1 MGDAHFKFSDVRDR
15 YYLLNTTPVQL
26 DSDGD
31 GQLSLE
37 EFKVLFENAEK
48 RKKDTKHSV
57 RKVCVIDIHQLSVII
72 NFVTK
77 MRMLKD

>member
-1 MGDAHFKFSDVRDR
+1 MGHAHFKFSDVRDR
-15 YYLLNTTPVQL
+15 HYLLNTIPVQL

>member
-1 MGDAHFKFSDVRDR
+1 MHILTSVMWEWDM
-15 YYLLNTTPVQL
+15 YLLNTKPVQL

-48 RKKDTKHSV
+48 RKKDTKHSD
-57 RKVCVIDIHQLSVII
+57 RKVCVIC
-72 NFVTK
+72 N
-77 MRMLKD
+77 

>member
-1 MGDAHFKFSDVRDR
+1 MYK
-15 YYLLNTTPVQL
+15 YYLNTKPVQL

-48 RKKDTKHSV
+48 RKKDTKHSD
-57 RKVCVIDIHQLSVII
+57 RKVCVIYLHASVSVII
-72 NFVTK
+72 NLVCK

>member
-57 RKVCVIDIHQLSVII
+57 RKVCAIYIHQ
-72 NFVTK
+72 
-77 MRMLKD
+77 

>member
-1 MGDAHFKFSDVRDR
+1 MLKFK
-15 YYLLNTTPVQL
+15 L

-48 RKKDTKHSV
+48 R
-57 RKVCVIDIHQLSVII
+57 RKETHNKTEQVKVILIQSAYITNSLFLRISCRK
-72 NFVTK
+72 N
-77 MRMLKD
+77 

>member
-1 MGDAHFKFSDVRDR
+1 M
-15 YYLLNTTPVQL
+15 YLLNTKPVQL

-48 RKKDTKHSV
+48 RKKDTKHSD
-57 RKVCVIDIHQLSVII
+57 RKVCVIYLHVSVII
-72 NFVTK
+72 NLVCK

>member
-1 MGDAHFKFSDVRDR
+1 MDAHFNFSDVRDM
-15 YYLLNTTPVQL
+15 YLLNTKPVQL

-57 RKVCVIDIHQLSVII
+57 RKVRVIYMHL
-72 NFVTK
+72 
-77 MRMLKD
+77 

>member
-1 MGDAHFKFSDVRDR
+1 MGDAHFSDVRDR

-57 RKVCVIDIHQLSVII
+57 RKVCVIYVHSSVII

-77 MRMLKD
+77 MRMFKD